1 MTIKG
6 IKSLLRQ
13 IEARKNAIAKE
24 RDKLRELYDEIGE
37 LLEPFNDGI
46 MLLETG
52 KRDIEDAIDTISQV
66 V

>member
-37 LLEPFNDGI
+37 LLEPFNDA
-46 MLLETG
+46 LCFLRLARET
-52 KRDIEDAIDTISQV
+52 
-66 V
+66 